1 MVLTICGT
9 LCEHNPN
16 KGLKL
21 STCGQALGG
30 ELLFK
35 QRLGF
40 SGTPSDILPVELG
53 QCHYEKGSDAKMMFL
68 LGSPAVVSHEVL
80 DGGWSVRSILE
91 VSFFLEG
98 TNIDA
103 CFKNQ

>member
-1 MVLTICGT
+1 
-9 LCEHNPN
+9 
-16 KGLKL
+16 
-21 STCGQALGG
+21 
-30 ELLFK
+30 
-35 QRLGF
+35 
-40 SGTPSDILPVELG
+40 
-53 QCHYEKGSDAKMMFL
+53 